1 MTEWLTIFDPAG
13 NNIGKKL
20 RDDVHRDGDWHET
33 FHCWFVERENEDI
46 SLYFQLR
53 AKNKKDFPGKWD
65 ITSAGHIM
73 HNEDVRIGGL
83 REIEEELGLSFQ
95 ATDLEYKGIFKINHE
110 IPHFIDR
117 EMCHMYF
124 HAVTKSLPFAPGDEV
139 EDVMKITATSF
150 LQLLKREVTSATGI
164 SISNKNAEPITIT
177 FADIYPYELEY
188 YEFVIEKSRDILN
201 NNNL

>member
-1 MTEWLTIFDPAG
+1 MTEWLTIFDAVG
-13 NNIGKKL
+13 NKIGKKL

-33 FHCWFVERENEDI
+33 FHCWFVKQENEDI

-73 HNEDVRIGGL
+73 HGEDVQIGGL

-95 ATDLEYKGIFKINHE
+95 TTNLEYKGIFKINHE

-124 HAVTKSLPFAPGDEV
+124 HAVTKSLPFAPGEEV
-139 EDVMKITATSF
+139 EDVMKINATSF
-150 LQLLKREVTSATGI
+150 LQLLKREITSTTGI
-164 SISNKNAEPITIT
+164 PVIHKNAKPITIT
-177 FADIYPYELEY
+177 FEDIYPYELAY
-188 YEFVIEKSRDILN
+188 YEFVIEKGRDILN
-201 NNNL
+201 NNHL

>member
-1 MTEWLTIFDPAG
+1 MTEWLTIFDPSG
-13 NNIGKKL
+13 NKIGKKL

-164 SISNKNAEPITIT
+164 SISNKNAKPITIT

-188 YEFVIEKSRDILN
+188 YEFVIGKSRDILH

>member
-1 MTEWLTIFDPAG
+1 MAEWLTIIDTEG
-13 NNIGKKL
+13 NKIGKKL

-33 FHCWFVERENEDI
+33 FHCWFVEKDNEDI
-46 SLYFQLR
+46 FLHFQLR

-73 HNEDVRIGGL
+73 HDEDVRIGGL
-83 REIEEELGLSFQ
+83 REVKEELGLSFQ

-124 HAVTKSLPFAPGDEV
+124 HAVTKPLPFAPGDEV
-139 EDVMKITATSF
+139 EDIMKVNATSF
-150 LQLLKREVTSATGI
+150 LQLLKGEISSTTGI
-164 SISNKNAEPITIT
+164 PVLNKSAKSITIT
-177 FADIYPYELEY
+177 FEDIYPYELEY
-188 YEFVIEKSRDILN
+188 YEFVVEKGRDMLKIN
-201 NNNL
+201 NF

>member
-13 NNIGKKL
+13 NKIGKKL

-150 LQLLKREVTSATGI
+150 LQLLKREVTSATGT
-164 SISNKNAEPITIT
+164 SISNKNAKPITIT